1 MKITLN
7 KKLAATFGTL
17 VLMLC
22 AVAWFGISAL
32 AENNARAN
40 EFARVEA
47 RQEYLVG
54 RLLESFTASNLASI
68 QHITASNEDEMRRI
82 EEAVVSQRAERE
94 AMIDELARLDDGS
107 ITPLLATLNE
117 LRPQL
122 AEMRD
127 EVFKLSSLNSTELAT
142 AAYVNDLASL
152 LGEFQQFSTGLKTQL
167 ALPPAQE
174 TLEAALID
182 MATEMK
188 IRIQDIS
195 QLYAYAI
202 MAKTAEEGA
211 ETIALIEPKH
221 GELQASSEKFVKAL
235 TGVRPETAAWVQE
248 FTRKYLATSDLI
260 TVKITE
266 NGAVRARALMEGEL
280 SSIQSRLDVALGDI
294 SKIAAGRMATALTS
308 MNESYSDS
316 RTIIL
321 AVSAGAVLLAAA
333 ASALILTSI
342 SRGLNRAVTAAR
354 SVASGDLTVDLRP
367 TTRDEIGELM
377 EAMGAMVSSLQGIT
391 KIAEAIAAGDLTV
404 ETRRRSEV
412 DSLGIAL
419 ENMLGKLRDVVGN
432 MSATSQNVSNSAH
445 SMSSTAEDLSS
456 GATEQAAAAEQASSA
471 MEEMT
476 ANIRQSADNAAQ
488 TEKIATQA
496 ASQAQESG
504 RAVDEA
510 VRAMKT
516 IADKITIIQEIARQT
531 DLLALNA
538 AVEAARAGQH
548 GRGFAVVASEVR
560 KLAERSQQAAGE
572 INELSGHSVEVSR
585 TAGEMLQ
592 QLVPSIQRTAD
603 LVQEISAAMRE
614 QNTGADQINEA
625 IRQLDAVIQRN
636 ASASTE
642 AASASEALAE
652 QSERLHSTIGYFRL
666 QSGPSASLRSM
677 PQRMARPQAEGS
689 AHEATVS
696 AAGGRRRLRAVA
708 GGRSGGF
715 ALDLSDA
722 SVNDSDFERL

>member
-1 MKITLN
+1 MKFTLN
-7 KKLAATFGTL
+7 KKLAAVFGTL
-17 VLMLC
+17 VAMLC
-22 AVAWFGISAL
+22 AVAWFGIYGL
-32 AENNARAN
+32 AKNNQESN
-40 EFARVEA
+40 DFARIEA
-47 RQEYLVG
+47 RQQFLVG
-54 RLLESFTASNLASI
+54 EIRESFGASNL
-68 QHITASNEDEMRRI
+68 QTLKHIFSTDPNEKRVFEETVKYQRDERD
-82 EEAVVSQRAERE
+82 
-94 AMIDELARLDDGS
+94 AMINELADIDTGS
-107 ITPLLATLNE
+107 ITALIATLE
-117 LRPQL
+117 DLRPQL
-122 AEMRD
+122 DDARKR
-127 EVFKLSSLNSTELAT
+127 VFEYSTQNSTQLAT
-142 AAYVNDLASL
+142 EEYTGVLAVQLS
-152 LGEFQQFSTGLKTQL
+152 EFEEFSVGLKTQL

-174 TLEAALID
+174 TLETALLG
-182 MATEMK
+182 MATDMK
-188 IRIQDIS
+188 IVLQQIS

-202 MAKTAEEGA
+202 MTDTAEKSTEFLS
-211 ETIALIEPKH
+211 IINPKH
-221 GELQASSEKFVKAL
+221 DELVTLSEKFAKAL
-235 TGVRPETAAWVQE
+235 AQVRPDTAAWVQD
-248 FTRKYLATSDLI
+248 FTRKFHSASDVI
-260 TVKITE
+260 SSKIAE
-266 NGAVRARALMEGEL
+266 NGAVRAIALMETEVAA
-280 SSIQSRLDVALGDI
+280 IQTRLDTILDEIATSAASRMQTALGNIND
-294 SKIAAGRMATALTS
+294 
-308 MNESYSDS
+308 SYSTS
-316 RTIIL
+316 RSVIL
-321 AVSAGAVLLAAA
+321 GVSAVAVLLAAV
-333 ASALILTSI
+333 ASLLLLTSI
-342 SRGLNRAVTAAR
+342 SRGLNRAVAAAR

-367 TTRDEIGELM
+367 TSRDEIGDLM
-377 EAMGAMVSSLQGIT
+377 EAMGSMVMSLRSMT
-391 KIAEAIAAGDLTV
+391 KVAEAIAAGDLTV

-419 ENMLGKLRDVVGN
+419 EVMLTKLRDIVGK
-432 MSATSQNVSNSAH
+432 MSATSQNVSGSAH
-445 SMSSTAEDLSS
+445 SMSATAEDLSS

-496 ASQAQESG
+496 AGQAQESG

-636 ASASTE
+636 AAASTE
-642 AASASEALAE
+642 AASASEALAD
-652 QSERLHSTIGYFRL
+652 QSERLHATIGFFRL
-666 QSGPSASLRSM
+666 
-677 PQRMARPQAEGS
+677 AEGVQ
-689 AHEATVS
+689 ATVTALPPRSVRPAGTTAVDGPRAGS
-696 AAGGRRRLRAVA
+696 AARRLRAVA
-708 GGRSGGF
+708 GGRSGGGV

-722 SVNDSDFERL
+722 AVDDADFERF